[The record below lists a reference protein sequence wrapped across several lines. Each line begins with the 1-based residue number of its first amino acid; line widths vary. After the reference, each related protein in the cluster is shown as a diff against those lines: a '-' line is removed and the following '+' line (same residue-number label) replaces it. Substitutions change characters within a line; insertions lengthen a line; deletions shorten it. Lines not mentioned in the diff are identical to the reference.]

1 MGNEIVTNLSETKL
15 NLFKNKKIQN
25 KAKVGR
31 LKITKKRK
39 NCTWLK
45 KSSIWQYF
53 LKGHSISLLILI
65 IYFLHYFMELT
76 EIPRA
81 FPVFPPFKTGED
93 GGGDENIA

>member
-1 MGNEIVTNLSETKL
+1 MGNEIATNLSETKL

-45 KSSIWQYF
+45 KGSISQYF

-76 EIPRA
+76 EMSRV

>member
-1 MGNEIVTNLSETKL
+1 MGNEIATNLSETKL

-45 KSSIWQYF
+45 KSSISQYF

-76 EIPRA
+76 EMSRV